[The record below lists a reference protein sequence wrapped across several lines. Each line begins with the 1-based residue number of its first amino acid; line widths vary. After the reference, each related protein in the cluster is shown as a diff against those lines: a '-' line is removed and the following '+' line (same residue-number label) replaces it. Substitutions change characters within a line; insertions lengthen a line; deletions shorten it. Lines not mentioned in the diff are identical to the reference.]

1 MEFKELMA
9 LARGWAND
17 TNGKRR
23 GHEETDQAPLVWEFS
38 ASDPVTG
45 DSLGPVAEVA
55 VTLKD
60 VPPRGVVV
68 AVRLDL
74 CEAYVPSTGRSAVL
88 VAIGRA
94 MLLVDQIEG
103 SHRDGLVFGRA
114 EVAAWLRT
122 RVRGKVCAWDGLDLD
137 PDV

>member
-17 TNGKRR
+17 ANGKRKD
-23 GHEETDQAPLVWEFS
+23 HDETDVAPLVWEFS
-38 ASDPVTG
+38 AQDPVTG
-45 DSLGPVAEVA
+45 DNLGPVAEVA
-55 VTLKD
+55 VMLTD
-60 VPPRGVVV
+60 VPKGVVV
-68 AVRLDL
+68 IVRLDL
-74 CEAYVPSTGRSAVL
+74 REAYVPSTGRSAVL

-114 EVAAWLRT
+114 EVAAWVRT
-122 RVRGKVCAWDGLDLD
+122 RVRGKICAWDGLDLD